1 MQKRLFYLVL
11 PTTAL
16 RSPIHA
22 LCSIR
27 RTVQSTSDF
36 SPVTWVPDINDLCT
50 GVNGGLFCHVL
61 VRGRMM
67 LFVKNLMYS
76 DCLVTTLVE
85 DK

>member
-1 MQKRLFYLVL
+1 MPFYG
-11 PTTAL
+11 T
-16 RSPIHA
+16 
-22 LCSIR
+22 R
-27 RTVQSTSDF
+27 RHDLGSEY
-36 SPVTWVPDINDLCT
+36 DLCT

>member
-1 MQKRLFYLVL
+1 MPFYGTRGHDLG
-11 PTTAL
+11 
-16 RSPIHA
+16 SGY
-22 LCSIR
+22 
-27 RTVQSTSDF
+27 
-36 SPVTWVPDINDLCT
+36 DLCT
-50 GVNGGLFCHVL
+50 GVNGGLFCYVL